1 MQCNVRPNWFCYC
14 SIYLIQWKLTFLF
27 SVSRRLAEFI
37 WEKSVGMGFSIVEF
51 TEFVNQLQY
60 IYLCLRTVLDFEYVK
75 KCKHKKFSLI
85 FSFISPFFLLY
96 SVRPNFFFFCSSIH
110 TSPAIDAVLQ
120 WTMREQ
126 CTVHIFPSII
136 SRWRQ
141 GKYAIKRKLIFEQH
155 GEWMKLNWT
164 YITAQ
169 GLIVNSRKMTTGNK
183 TRLNK

>member
-96 SVRPNFFFFCSSIH
+96 SVRPFLFFLFKYSYKSRYRRCATMNYARAMHRSHFPFNYFTLASGKICDKKKVNI
-110 TSPAIDAVLQ
+110 
-120 WTMREQ
+120 WTTWWMNE
-126 CTVHIFPSII
+126 
-136 SRWRQ
+136 
-141 GKYAIKRKLIFEQH
+141 IKL
-155 GEWMKLNWT
+155 KLN
-164 YITAQ
+164 
-169 GLIVNSRKMTTGNK
+169 
-183 TRLNK
+183 LNE